1 MLAEYVFLIFFLE
14 KDWIGAIQIFIIII
28 IIIIIVIIIIIILRY
43 YAWEAQDPEDDS

>member
-28 IIIIIVIIIIIILRY
+28 IIIIIVIIIIILRY